1 MFVRRLCPE
10 NPLVAQSKR
19 RVRVYGRV
27 VEGRGLTTLSPNF
40 AAQNLVESCAGGR
53 VPPSLHC
60 GLEQLLAV
68 SWPSHPIVVD
78 SLSEVLTL
86 LCYDDECLLVLIEG
100 ANLFALR
107 WDVKFLESTVAHTLP
122 VEKSLEE
129 SKDARTPSQ
138 TYLFA
143 NHLPFLLSLVLFLLH
158 NGGVC
163 FLCIGLARR
172 VRHVYPKHV
181 DGVVV
186 RGRCNEA

>member
-1 MFVRRLCPE
+1 M
-10 NPLVAQSKR
+10 
-19 RVRVYGRV
+19 

-107 WDVKFLESTVAHTLP
+107 RDVKFLESTVAHTLP

-129 SKDARTPSQ
+129 S
-138 TYLFA
+138 
-143 NHLPFLLSLVLFLLH
+143 FLLSLVLFLLH